1 MENRK
6 RKIKGKDKFSMGKQR
21 IPRSLCRTRK
31 MEEKKDVEKWMV
43 DYHPE
48 PGYPNNS
55 KNEKLKELKLEK
67 QNGTRK

>member
-6 RKIKGKDKFSMGKQR
+6 RKIEGQDKFSMDKQS
-21 IPRSLCRTRK
+21 IPGSLCRTRK
-31 MEEKKDVEKWMV
+31 MEEKKDVEKWMG
-43 DYHPE
+43 DHHPE
-48 PGYPNNS
+48 PGYPNIS